1 MLPYEKV
8 ADRLEQQQVTQD
20 VSANH
25 SQWVT
30 QKISQIAQQNRSSE
44 KDALR
49 GKALAEAWSTLP
61 DGSEMTA
68 ALADIKK
75 RWQAENWWDEPNGKS
90 AKQAKAIYDQ

>member
-1 MLPYEKV
+1 M
-8 ADRLEQQQVTQD
+8 
-20 VSANH
+20 
-25 SQWVT
+25 
-30 QKISQIAQQNRSSE
+30 
-44 KDALR
+44 R

-61 DGSEMTA
+61 DGSEKIA